1 MANHKSAI
9 KRALQSEKNRQRN
22 RVVRGSLRTEIKK
35 FNALLEGGEK
45 DKALALLPT
54 VHKLIDKAATK
65 GVVTKSTASRKK
77 SRTTL
82 ALNKALV

>member
-35 FNALLEGGEK
+35 FNALIEGGEK
-45 DKALALLPT
+45 DKALAMLPS

-77 SRTTL
+77 SRTSL
-82 ALNKALV
+82 ALNKAQV

>member
-1 MANHKSAI
+1 VANHKSAI